1 MAALNC
7 MCEQGN
13 EIWGE
18 IWWVEE
24 KHEWVFFDDLATS
37 KTRGERLTRCTGCGR
52 QLERKDLMAARA

>member
-18 IWWVEE
+18 IWWVGE

-37 KTRGERLTRCTGCGR
+37 KTRGERLTHCTGCGR